1 MKDLTREFEIEDDLC
16 LSEFDELVYKKGF
29 EAQKSVPYFD
39 ALERYVDDGT
49 IPFHV
54 PGHQQGRGTPE
65 IFKKFI
71 REKGLAADITQVLG
85 LDDIHQPI
93 DVCLHA
99 HELAAQAY
107 GSDMSFFL
115 INGSSSG
122 NHAMILSVCNPGD
135 KIIVPRN
142 CHKSV
147 TGAVILSG
155 VIPVYIDPEYDMEM
169 NVDHAVTPEAV
180 EQALEDNPD
189 AVAVMVVSPT
199 YYGAAADLVSIAD
212 IVHKYGKILM
222 VDEAWGAHLNFHDGL
237 PISAM
242 AAGADIS
249 INSTHKI
256 ISGMSQASMLHM
268 KRERVDQG
276 RVHTV
281 LRLFLST
288 SPSCLLV
295 ASLDVARMQMA
306 TEGKKLLTR
315 AIELSDYL
323 RDSINKIPGLKCYG
337 REIIGR
343 PGVYDFD
350 PTRIVFTARD
360 IGYTG
365 YDIERILRYDFNI
378 QIELSDIFNN
388 VALLTIGHDLEMVD
402 MLLNALKKIASGR
415 KYPTSIDVI
424 RQYGSK
430 RGKRFELPD
439 WPQHVM
445 LPREA
450 FFAPYDTVDFNKSQ
464 GRICCEIVTPYP
476 PGIPILRP
484 GDLITEEIV
493 EYVNVELA
501 GGVHI
506 QGPVDFSLKTLRVV
520 KQNVKL

>member
-1 MKDLTREFEIEDDLC
+1 MCDLIKREFSSD
-16 LSEFDELVYKKGF
+16 SEGGRPDSGELVDREGYGP
-29 EAQKSVPYFD
+29 QRSTPYFD

-65 IFKKFI
+65 AFKNFI

-85 LDDIHQPI
+85 LDDIHQPV

-122 NHAMILSVCNPGD
+122 NHVMMLSVCNPGD
-135 KIIVPRN
+135 KVIVPRN

-147 TGAVILSG
+147 TGAVILNG
-155 VIPVYIDPEYDMEM
+155 VVPVYVEPEYDMEM
-169 NVDHAVTPEAV
+169 DVDHAVTPESV
-180 EQALEDNPD
+180 ERAIVENPD
-189 AVAVMVVSPT
+189 AKAVMVLSPT
-199 YYGAAADLVSIAD
+199 YYGAAADTRAIAE
-212 IVHKYGKILM
+212 IVHKYDKILM
-222 VDEAWGAHLNFHDGL
+222 VDEAWGAHLNFHEEL
-237 PISAM
+237 PVSAM
-242 AAGADIS
+242 EAGADIA

-256 ISGMSQASMLHM
+256 ISGMSQASMIHFKT
-268 KRERVDQG
+268 KRIDQG

-306 TEGKKLLTR
+306 TEGRRLLTETIR
-315 AIELSDYL
+315 LADYI
-323 RDSINKIPGLKCYG
+323 RDSINGIPGLKCYG
-337 REIIGR
+337 RELIGR
-343 PGVYDFD
+343 PGVHDFD

-365 YDIERILRYDFNI
+365 YDMERILRYDFNI
-378 QIELSDIFNN
+378 QVELSDIFNN
-388 VALLTIGHDLEMVD
+388 VALLTIGHDKGMADKLID
-402 MLLNALKKIASGR
+402 ALRTIARER
-415 KYPTSIDVI
+415 KYPNSLDVLK
-424 RQYGSK
+424 QYSSK
-430 RGKRFELPD
+430 GKRFELPD
-439 WPQHVM
+439 WPEHVM
-445 LPREA
+445 IPRDA
-450 FFAPYDTVDFNKSQ
+450 FFAPYDTVDFDKSQ

-484 GDLITEEIV
+484 GDLINDEIV
-493 EYVNVELA
+493 RYVRAELA
-501 GGVHI
+501 GGAHI
-506 QGPVDFSLKTLRVV
+506 QGPVDFDLRTIRVV
-520 KQNVKL
+520 RRQND